1 MAPALPRLLAELA
14 AAPDPDMALNNLER
28 YAGAVDRT
36 MLFRTLV
43 EHPGTAALLSR
54 VGGASQFLADV
65 LRRRPSTLAWL
76 LEPRTMRPWLA
87 EELAAD
93 AAQALRPFTTR
104 EARMNALRRF
114 KYRQLLRIGARD
126 LLGDADLAVTTEELS
141 RLADACLAQAADDAL
156 ADARAR
162 FGAPRDA
169 EGRETG
175 LAVVGMGKLGG
186 DELNYSSD
194 IDLMF
199 VYGAEG
205 ETAGGPE
212 GRLENGE
219 FFARVCRDLVGRIED
234 VTDEGYAFRVDLRLR
249 PEGRMG
255 PVAMSLDA
263 YAAYHRERAELWERQ
278 ALLKARVCAGDV
290 AVGTR
295 FMDWAA
301 ATVYRPGVDDR
312 VLPAIRD
319 MKRQIDRALRGR
331 DTEASARNVKL
342 GRGGIREIE
351 FIVQALQL
359 LYGGDDPWLRQRN
372 SLKALFRLT
381 ERGYLAP
388 DLGRRLSHALV
399 HLRTVEHRLQIVHEF
414 QTHTLPDDPV
424 ELGRLARRVGIEAAP
439 RVAARR
445 FASDHRA
452 VTRDVHHAFRQFFG
466 ERPAGAPARPR
477 LPSRVALSATGFADP
492 ERALQNLRMI
502 VEGRPLVPY
511 PGALRAAIARLIGPL
526 LDACW
531 KSPDPDEALN
541 QFERFLAAA
550 GPRAGY
556 VELLVARPELLGGLV
571 RLCAGGDLLAQLL
584 VAQPELLGS
593 LADPAV
599 LEGRRTR
606 ADFRAAL
613 APVFAP
619 ALGAA
624 EQRDRLR
631 RIKQAQEL
639 TVVWRYLLGVT
650 TVDRYAREMTAL
662 AEATLAAGWMMAL
675 SAQLERHG
683 VPHDARGRFIP
694 AVIVGLGKLGGR
706 ELTTGSDLDLFV
718 TFGRGDAETGEGET
732 DGPARIDAHTFY
744 SGAVE
749 RLASAL
755 GDITA
760 AGIAFPVDLRLRP
773 GSKGSGFAA
782 SVDALERYY
791 EEHGD
796 LWERQSLT
804 RARLLLGDRALA
816 RRVRATLRRLVY
828 GAPLPAGALKEIRD
842 VRRRMEVELGKET
855 RGRWH
860 VKLGRGGLVDVEFLA
875 QALQLVHGATHVEL
889 RTPSSTAALA
899 ALDRLGL
906 LPGADTLAVR
916 HRFLRRVSTALRLLG
931 ARPTDTLELAGPM
944 PARVAAALGFA
955 SRDAFLA
962 AYREHASAV
971 REAYDDALNAERSHA
986 ASDHPRRTP
995 ASRSLLQR
1003 SHEPPS
1009 SGHPRPEPGS
1019 RTPLQRSHEPPSS
1032 GHPRPEPGSR
1042 TPPQ

>member
-1 MAPALPRLLAELA
+1 MQPSALTSRIELVRALRRAGFADPDAAAANVEALTPTPHDAELLAPALPRLLAELS

-28 YAGAVDRT
+28 YAAGVDRAVF
-36 MLFRTLV
+36 FRTLAD
-43 EHPGTAALLSR
+43 HPGAAAVLGH

-87 EELAAD
+87 EELAED
-93 AAQALRPFTTR
+93 VAQAVRPFGMR

-141 RLADACLAQAADDAL
+141 HVADACLAQAAADAL
-156 ADARAR
+156 AEARAR

-169 EGRETG
+169 DGRETG

-186 DELNYSSD
+186 EELNYSSD

-205 ETAGGPE
+205 ETAGGPD
-212 GRLENGE
+212 GRLENGA
-219 FFARVCRDLVGRIED
+219 FFARVCRDLVAMIEE
-234 VTDEGYAFRVDLRLR
+234 VTEEGYAFRVDLRLR
-249 PEGRMG
+249 PEGRSG
-255 PVAMSLDA
+255 AVAMSLDA

-278 ALLKARVCAGDV
+278 ALLKARVCAGDPS
-290 AVGTR
+290 VGAR
-295 FMDWAA
+295 FTGWAT
-301 ATVYRPGVDDR
+301 ATVFRPGIDER
-312 VLPAIRD
+312 VVPAIRG
-319 MKRQIDRALRGR
+319 MKQEIDRALRGR
-331 DTEASARNVKL
+331 DAEASARNVKL

-351 FIVQALQL
+351 FVVQALQL
-359 LYGGDDPWLRQRN
+359 LYGGDDPWLRERN

-388 DLGRRLSHALV
+388 ELGRRLSHALV

-414 QTHTLPDDPV
+414 QTHTLPDDPL
-424 ELGRLARRVGIEAAP
+424 ELRRLARRAGIDAP
-439 RVAARR
+439 PRAAARR
-445 FASDHRA
+445 FATEHRA
-452 VTRDVHHAFRQFFG
+452 ITRDVHRAFREFFA
-466 ERPAGAPARPR
+466 ERPAPAPARPR
-477 LPSRVALSATGFADP
+477 LPSRIALTATGFADP
-492 ERALQNLRMI
+492 ERARQNLAMI

-511 PGALRAAIARLIGPL
+511 PGALRAALARLIPPL

-556 VELLVARPELLGGLV
+556 VELLAANPELLHGLV

-593 LADPAV
+593 LAAPSV

-613 APVFAP
+613 ASVFEP
-619 ALGAA
+619 SVETG

-639 TVVWRYLLGVT
+639 TLVWRYLLGVT
-650 TVDRYAREMTAL
+650 DVDRYAREMTAL
-662 AEATLAAGWMMAL
+662 AEATLTAGWLLAL
-675 SAQLERHG
+675 GAQTQRYG
-683 VPHDARGRFIP
+683 VPRDARGRFIP
-694 AVIVGLGKLGGR
+694 AVVVGLGKLGGR

-718 TFGRGDAETGEGET
+718 TFGRGDGSSEGET
-732 DGPARIDAHTFY
+732 DGPERVDAHTFY

-773 GSKGSGFAA
+773 GSKGSGFA
-782 SVDALERYY
+782 SGVDALERYY

-804 RARLLLGDRALA
+804 RARLLLGDKALA
-816 RRVRATLRRLVY
+816 RRVRATLRRLVF

-860 VKLGRGGLVDVEFLA
+860 VKLGRGGLVDVEFLT
-875 QALQLVHGATHVEL
+875 QALQLVHGAAHPDV
-889 RTPSSTAALA
+889 RTPSTTAALT
-899 ALDRLGL
+899 ALGRAGL
-906 LPGADTLAVR
+906 LSSADGLVAR
-916 HRFLRRVSTALRLLG
+916 YRFLRRVSTALRLLG
-931 ARPTDTLELAGPM
+931 ARPSDTLELAGPM
-944 PARVAAALGFA
+944 PARVAAALGLP
-955 SRDAFLA
+955 SRDALLT
-962 AYREHASAV
+962 AYREAADAV
-971 REAYDDALNAERSHA
+971 RTVYDDVMTAERSHL
-986 ASDHPRRTP
+986 
-995 ASRSLLQR
+995 ASR
-1003 SHEPPS
+1003 
-1009 SGHPRPEPGS
+1009 SGHPRSEPIS
-1019 RTPLQRSHEPPSS
+1019 RPPLQ
-1032 GHPRPEPGSR
+1032 
-1042 TPPQ
+1042 

>member
-1 MAPALPRLLAELA
+1 VRPASRPSDLQSLTLTSRAALTTALRRAGFAEPAAAAANVEALTPTPRDAELLEPAVPRLLAELA

-28 YAGAVDRT
+28 YAAVVDRAVF
-36 MLFRTLV
+36 FRTLN
-43 EHPGTAALLSR
+43 EHPGAIALLAR

-87 EELAAD
+87 EELAED
-93 AAQALRPFTTR
+93 AAQAVRPFTTR

-141 RLADACLAQAADDAL
+141 HLADACLAQSAADAL
-156 ADARAR
+156 AEARAR
-162 FGAPRDA
+162 FGAPLDA
-169 EGRETG
+169 DGRETG

-186 DELNYSSD
+186 EELNYSSD

-205 ETAGGPE
+205 ETAGGPD

-219 FFARVCRDLVGRIED
+219 FFARVCRDVVARIEEA
-234 VTDEGYAFRVDLRLR
+234 TDEGYAFRVDLRLR

-255 PVAMSLDA
+255 AVAMSLDA

-278 ALLKARVCAGDV
+278 ALLKARACAGD
-290 AVGTR
+290 AEVGTR
-295 FMDWAA
+295 FMAWAT
-301 ATVYRPGVDDR
+301 ATVYRAGVDER

-331 DTEASARNVKL
+331 DAEGSARNVKL

-359 LYGGDDPWLRQRN
+359 LYGGDDAWLRERN

-424 ELGRLARRVGIEAAP
+424 ELGRLARRVGIEAPP

-445 FASDHRA
+445 FASEHRA
-452 VTRDVHHAFRQFFG
+452 LRRDVHRAFSEFFG
-466 ERPAGAPARPR
+466 ERPTAVPTRPR
-477 LPSRVALSATGFADP
+477 LPSRMALTATGFADP

-511 PGALRAAIARLIGPL
+511 PGALRAALARLIPAL

-556 VELLVARPELLGGLV
+556 VELLAANPELLHGLV

-599 LEGRRTR
+599 LQGRRTR
-606 ADFRAAL
+606 TNFREAL
-613 APVFAP
+613 APVFA
-619 ALGAA
+619 AGIGAA
-624 EQRDRLR
+624 EARDRLR
-631 RIKQAQEL
+631 RIKQGQEL

-650 TVDRYAREMTAL
+650 TIEAYGREMTAL
-662 AEATLAAGWMMAL
+662 AEATLDAGWLMAM
-675 SAQLERHG
+675 SAQVERYG
-683 VPHDARGRFIP
+683 VPRDDAHGRFIP
-694 AVIVGLGKLGGR
+694 AVVVGVGKLGGR

-718 TFGRGDAETGEGET
+718 TFGRADAGTSDGVT
-732 DGPARIDAHTFY
+732 DGAERVDAHTFY

-760 AGIAFPVDLRLRP
+760 AGIAFAVDLRLRP

-782 SVDALERYY
+782 GVDALERYY

-804 RARLLLGDRALA
+804 RARLLLGDRNLA

-860 VKLGRGGLVDVEFLA
+860 VKLGRGGLVDVEFLV
-875 QALQLVHGATHVEL
+875 QALQLVHGAAQSAL
-889 RTPSSTAALA
+889 RTPSTTAALA
-899 ALDRLGL
+899 ALGRLGL
-906 LPGADTLAVR
+906 LPEADALAAR

-955 SRDAFLA
+955 SRDALLA
-962 AYREHASAV
+962 AYRETTDAV
-971 REAYDDALNAERSHA
+971 RAAYTEVFA
-986 ASDHPRRTP
+986 
-995 ASRSLLQR
+995 
-1003 SHEPPS
+1003 
-1009 SGHPRPEPGS
+1009 
-1019 RTPLQRSHEPPSS
+1019 
-1032 GHPRPEPGSR
+1032 
-1042 TPPQ
+1042 

>member
-1 MAPALPRLLAELA
+1 
-14 AAPDPDMALNNLER
+14 MALNNLER
-28 YAGAVDRT
+28 YAAAVDRAV
-36 MLFRTLV
+36 LFGTLAV
-43 EHPGTAALLSR
+43 HPGAAALLAR

-87 EELAAD
+87 EELVED
-93 AAQALRPFTTR
+93 VAQAVRPFATR

-141 RLADACLAQAADDAL
+141 HLADACLAQASADAL
-156 ADARAR
+156 AETRAR
-162 FGAPRDA
+162 FGAPLDA
-169 EGRETG
+169 DGRETG

-212 GRLENGE
+212 GRLENGA
-219 FFARVCRDLVGRIED
+219 FFARVCRDLVARIED
-234 VTDEGYAFRVDLRLR
+234 VTEEGYAFRVDLRLR

-255 PVAMSLDA
+255 AVAMALDA
-263 YAAYHRERAELWERQ
+263 YAAYHRDRAELWERQ
-278 ALLKARVCAGDV
+278 ALLKARICAGDAAV
-290 AVGTR
+290 AAR
-295 FMDWAA
+295 FMDWAT
-301 ATVYRPGVDDR
+301 ATVYRPGVDER
-312 VLPAIRD
+312 VVPAIRA
-319 MKRQIDRALRGR
+319 MKGQIDRALRGR
-331 DTEASARNVKL
+331 DADASARNVKL

-359 LYGGDDPWLRQRN
+359 LYGGDDPWLRERN

-388 DLGRRLSHALV
+388 DLGRRLSQALV

-414 QTHTLPDDPV
+414 QTHTLPEDPA
-424 ELGRLARRVGIEAAP
+424 ELGRLARRVGIDAPP

-445 FASDHRA
+445 FGAEHRGI
-452 VTRDVHHAFRQFFG
+452 TRDVHQAFRRFFG
-466 ERPAGAPARPR
+466 ERPAETPARPR
-477 LPSRVALSATGFADP
+477 LPSRMALSATGFADP

-502 VEGRPLVPY
+502 VTGRPLVPY
-511 PGALRAAIARLIGPL
+511 PAALRAALSRLIAPL

-556 VELLVARPELLGGLV
+556 VELLVARPELLDGLV

-584 VAQPELLGS
+584 VAQPELLAS
-593 LADPAV
+593 LAAPAM
-599 LEGRRTR
+599 LQARRRRR

-613 APVFAP
+613 AAVFAP
-619 ALGAA
+619 GLDAP

-639 TVVWRYLLGVT
+639 MVVWRYLLGVT
-650 TVDRYAREMTAL
+650 TIDAYAREMTAL
-662 AEATLAAGWMMAL
+662 AEATLAAGWVMAL
-675 SAQLERHG
+675 GAQVERHG
-683 VPHDARGRFIP
+683 VPRDAHGRFIP
-694 AVIVGLGKLGGR
+694 AVVVGLGKLGGR
-706 ELTTGSDLDLFV
+706 ELTTGSDLDIFV
-718 TFGRGDAETGEGET
+718 TFGRADAAASAGET
-732 DGPARIDAHTFY
+732 DGRERVDAHTFY

-782 SVDALERYY
+782 GADALERYY

-804 RARLLLGDRALA
+804 RARPLLGDRALA
-816 RRVRATLRRLVY
+816 RRVRATLARLVY
-828 GAPLPAGALKEIRD
+828 GAPMPAGALKEIRD

-860 VKLGRGGLVDVEFLA
+860 VKLGRGGLVDVEFLT
-875 QALQLVHGATHVEL
+875 QALQLVHGAAHDAV
-889 RTPSSTAALA
+889 RTPSTVAALG
-899 ALDRLGL
+899 ALGRLGVL
-906 LPGADTLAVR
+906 DGADALIAR

-955 SRDAFLA
+955 SRDAFLT
-962 AYREHASAV
+962 AYREATDAV
-971 REAYDDALNAERSHA
+971 RAAYTEAFA
-986 ASDHPRRTP
+986 
-995 ASRSLLQR
+995 
-1003 SHEPPS
+1003 
-1009 SGHPRPEPGS
+1009 
-1019 RTPLQRSHEPPSS
+1019 
-1032 GHPRPEPGSR
+1032 
-1042 TPPQ
+1042 

>member
-1 MAPALPRLLAELA
+1 MLGGAGDLARTLRQAGFADPAAAVANLEALTPTPRDAELLAPAFPRLLAELA

-28 YAGAVDRT
+28 YAAVVDRAV
-36 MLFRTLV
+36 LFGTLA
-43 EHPGTAALLSR
+43 EHPGAAALLAR

-65 LRRRPSTLAWL
+65 LRRRPNTLAWL
-76 LEPRTMRPWLA
+76 LEPRTMRAWLA
-87 EELAAD
+87 EEFAAD
-93 AAQALRPFTTR
+93 AAQAVRPFTTR

-114 KYRQLLRIGARD
+114 KYRQILRIGARD

-141 RLADACLAQAADDAL
+141 RLADACLAQATADAL
-156 ADARAR
+156 DAARAR
-162 FGAPRDA
+162 FGAPLDA
-169 EGRETG
+169 AGRETG

-186 DELNYSSD
+186 EELNYSSD
-194 IDLMF
+194 VDLMF

-219 FFARVCRDLVGRIED
+219 YFARVCRDVVAMIEE
-234 VTDEGYAFRVDLRLR
+234 VTEEGYAFRVDLRLR

-263 YAAYHRERAELWERQ
+263 YGAYHRDRAELWERQ
-278 ALLKARVCAGDV
+278 ALLKARAVAGDQD
-290 AVGTR
+290 VGAR
-295 FMDWAA
+295 FMDWAGR
-301 ATVYRPGVDDR
+301 TVYRTGVDER
-312 VLPAIRD
+312 VLPAIHG
-319 MKRQIDRALRGR
+319 MKREIDRALRGR
-331 DTEASARNVKL
+331 HAEASARNVKL
-342 GRGGIREIE
+342 GRGGIREVE
-351 FIVQALQL
+351 FLVQALQL
-359 LYGGDDPWLRQRN
+359 LYGGDDPWLRERN

-399 HLRTVEHRLQIVHEF
+399 HLRTVEHRLQILHEF
-414 QTHTLPDDPV
+414 QTHTLPDDPI
-424 ELGRLARRVGIEAAP
+424 ELGRLARRLAIDAPP

-445 FASDHRA
+445 FTAEHRA
-452 VTRDVHHAFRQFFG
+452 VTRDVHRAFREFFG
-466 ERPAGAPARPR
+466 ERPAAAPARPR
-477 LPSRVALSATGFADP
+477 LPSRMALAATGFADP

-511 PGALRAAIARLIGPL
+511 PGALRTALARLQPVL

-531 KSPDPDEALN
+531 KSADPDEALN

-556 VELLVARPELLGGLV
+556 VELLAARPELLGGLV
-571 RLCAGGDLLAQLL
+571 RVCAGGDLLAQLL
-584 VAQPELLGS
+584 VAQPELLVS

-613 APVFAP
+613 APVFA
-619 ALGAA
+619 AGLGAA

-650 TVDRYAREMTAL
+650 DVDRYSREMTAL
-662 AEATLAAGWMMAL
+662 AEATLAAGWLMAL
-675 SAQLERHG
+675 GAQVERHG
-683 VPHDARGRFIP
+683 VPRDARGRFVP

-718 TFGRGDAETGEGET
+718 TFGRAGADTADGQT
-732 DGPARIDAHTFY
+732 DGPERVDAHTFY

-755 GDITA
+755 GDITP
-760 AGIAFPVDLRLRP
+760 AGIAFAVDLRLRP

-782 SVDALERYY
+782 GADALERYY

-828 GAPLPAGALKEIRD
+828 RAPLPAGALKEIRD

-875 QALQLVHGATHVEL
+875 QALQLVHGATHPEV
-889 RTPSSTAALA
+889 RTASTTAALA
-899 ALDRLGL
+899 ALGRIRA
-906 LPGADTLAVR
+906 LPAADALAAR
-916 HRFLRRVSTALRLLG
+916 YRFLRRVSTALRLLG

-944 PARVAAALGFA
+944 PARVAAALGLS
-955 SRDAFLA
+955 SRDALLA
-962 AYREHASAV
+962 AYREATDAV
-971 REAYDDALNAERSHA
+971 RAAYTEVFA
-986 ASDHPRRTP
+986 
-995 ASRSLLQR
+995 
-1003 SHEPPS
+1003 
-1009 SGHPRPEPGS
+1009 
-1019 RTPLQRSHEPPSS
+1019 
-1032 GHPRPEPGSR
+1032 
-1042 TPPQ
+1042 